1 MSYVFSIPL
10 YITFIYT
17 NKLLDAECKSYD
29 ETAESSVK
37 ALKPM
42 EPCNKNSNNNANQQ
56 LQKKRGISPEF
67 STG

>member
-42 EPCNKNSNNNANQQ
+42 EPCNKNSNNNAN
-56 LQKKRGISPEF
+56 
-67 STG
+67 